1 MADFSNPTVTNPTL
15 HGPYA
20 ALANHPAYYS
30 LYALYHDY
38 PVSNVWFQEPE
49 HAARLKKS
57 LRTIAPLLE
66 LISPYRKSY
75 ALRLFTERESL
86 LRFPP
91 DKANEAW
98 RQLRHM
104 IELIGTPAG
113 WEERGKEPEEDGRR
127 EEVEAA
133 EEGEEGT
140 EAGDGPPGKKVRAAA
155 RRGRAAPT
163 ETSETAENA
172 GEAEAE
178 ALPAE
183 EEPSQSKRVFP
194 KSPVDY
200 DMEV

>member
-1 MADFSNPTVTNPTL
+1 MAVWRNPVPLPRWGKAATERRTMADFSNSTVTNPTL

-38 PVSNVWFQEPE
+38 PVSNVWFEEPE

-113 WEERGKEPEEDGRR
+113 WEERGQEPEEDGKR
-127 EEVEAA
+127 EKVEAV
-133 EEGEEGT
+133 EEET
-140 EAGDGPPGKKVRAAA
+140 ETGDGPPG
-155 RRGRAAPT
+155 RAAPV
-163 ETSETAENA
+163 ETAEI
-172 GEAEAE
+172 
-178 ALPAE
+178 AE
-183 EEPSQSKRVFP
+183 EEPKPSKRIFP

-200 DMEV
+200 DMEA

>member
-1 MADFSNPTVTNPTL
+1 MADFTNPTVTNPTL
-15 HGPYA
+15 LGPYA

-38 PVSNVWFQEPE
+38 PISNVWFQEPE

-66 LISPYRKSY
+66 LVQPYRKSY

-104 IELIGTPAG
+104 IEVIGAPAG
-113 WEERGKEPEEDGRR
+113 WEERGKEPQEDGKG
-127 EEVEAA
+127 EEV
-133 EEGEEGT
+133 EEGT
-140 EAGDGPPGKKVRAAA
+140 EAGDGPPGETAQAAA
-155 RRGRAAPT
+155 RPGPATPA
-163 ETSETAENA
+163 ETAERA
-172 GEAEAE
+172 ETEAPPADE
-178 ALPAE
+178 LPQ
-183 EEPSQSKRVFP
+183 QSERVFP